1 MDSCHNQS
9 HYLKLRCGH
18 TAYLTSSNAHSTPP
32 LHLLSRPGSN
42 QPLFTHMS
50 LVPTGTIATA
60 QRRPSQ
66 ASQQTPSECF
76 PLTPS
81 LWSRAFSLHQW
92 CRSLVYQL
100 SPDFPHLCSGLLLL
114 SFLRILCL
122 RFPTTKVHA
131 VKLYQTL
138 FTYFLLLVSDPTSSL
153 ETVYTLRECYISSGR
168 PNNLTLL
175 SRTRQLNYDR

>member
-1 MDSCHNQS
+1 M
-9 HYLKLRCGH
+9 
-18 TAYLTSSNAHSTPP
+18 SS
-32 LHLLSRPGSN
+32 
-42 QPLFTHMS
+42 
-50 LVPTGTIATA
+50 VPTGTIATA

-81 LWSRAFSLHQW
+81 LWSGAFSLHQW

-100 SPDFPHLCSGLLLL
+100 SPDFPHLCSGLLLS

-138 FTYFLLLVSDPTSSL
+138 FTYFLLLISDPTSSL

-168 PNNLTLL
+168 PNNLTLAL
-175 SRTRQLNYDR
+175 SNTPTERRPLNAGFSFPSFTFRPVVTIYAEHTR